1 MPFKSNYYVLL
12 FVDQM
17 LKNSKLVFKV
27 AKRELESIF
36 RAVWEQVWMEPEN
49 REKLETLKLMARVWG
64 GVGGERTEEG
74 IKKFVEQ
81 NYKTK
86 LTLSPEREAELV
98 REYGRADNP
107 LPDRKM
113 EELMHNMEDEDK
125 KPASNNQLLQALGFD
140 DE

>member
-36 RAVWEQVWMEPEN
+36 RAVWEQVWMELEN

-64 GVGGERTEEG
+64 CVVGERTEEG